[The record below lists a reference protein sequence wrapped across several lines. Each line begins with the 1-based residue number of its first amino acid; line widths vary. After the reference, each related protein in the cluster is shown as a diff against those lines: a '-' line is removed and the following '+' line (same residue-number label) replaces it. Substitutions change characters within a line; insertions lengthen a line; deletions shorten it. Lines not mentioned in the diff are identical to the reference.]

1 MNSKLFNFTL
11 KALGL
16 YVFWLVLCGGLDKR
30 SVITGLGAVLFV
42 MLISNMSLKRYAS
55 RHVFIQY
62 HYHIVWFL
70 WILLIEIFR
79 AAYQHIQRVFSGE
92 DQSVIFEIELS
103 VTDEFAIALIANA
116 ITLTP
121 GTLTMQ
127 VHDQRLTI
135 LGFAES
141 DREIEDIRRTIID
154 KFQKPFLGRDDACS
168 S

>member
-1 MNSKLFNFTL
+1 MDSKIFNFTL
-11 KALGL
+11 KAIGL
-16 YVFWLVLCGGLDKR
+16 YVFWLILCGGLDRR
-30 SVITGLGAVLFV
+30 SIVTGIGAVGIV
-42 MLISNMSLKRYAS
+42 MLVSNMSLKRYAS

-62 HYHIVWFL
+62 HYHIIWFAG
-70 WILLIEIFR
+70 ILLIEIFR

-141 DREIEDIRRTIID
+141 DKEIEDIRNTILD